1 MRPLHRVV
9 PSSHNTQ
16 DKSNTNQTS
25 HFRAKPR
32 ESHKNAMCSTSTSA
46 GGRVPRWAV
55 SQYENPL
62 PVSRILVA
70 KLPAVRSQCQWHLQ
84 LTTMSLDFRPHLG
97 FEIPSGLKI
106 HTVPGRVSQPYDL
119 LSAYPYPVSR
129 HFSGRF
135 LHMDAS
141 QQAMRNLPFPVA
153 HSHAARQQGAVLS
166 VRWRGRDMCGG
177 TVAAGAE
184 AIGWTDWAEWA
195 RGRLWSHCESRCP
208 LGGHHL

>member
-1 MRPLHRVV
+1 MRPSHRAE

-16 DKSNTNQTS
+16 DKSNPNQTS

-32 ESHKNAMCSTSTSA
+32 ESHKNALCSTSTSA
-46 GGRVPRWAV
+46 GGRVPRCAV

-62 PVSRILVA
+62 PVSQIPVA
-70 KLPAVRSQCQWHLQ
+70 KLPAVRPQSQWHLQ

-97 FEIPSGLKI
+97 FKNPSGLKI

-119 LSAYPYPVSR
+119 LSASPYPVSR

-141 QQAMRNLPFPVA
+141 QQAMRDLSFPNV
-153 HSHAARQQGAVLS
+153 HSHAARRGAVS
-166 VRWRGRDMCGG
+166 EVEGTRHVRRNCGCCRDH
-177 TVAAGAE
+177 VARSGSE
-184 AIGWTDWAEWA
+184 RVD
-195 RGRLWSHCESRCP
+195 RL
-208 LGGHHL
+208 G